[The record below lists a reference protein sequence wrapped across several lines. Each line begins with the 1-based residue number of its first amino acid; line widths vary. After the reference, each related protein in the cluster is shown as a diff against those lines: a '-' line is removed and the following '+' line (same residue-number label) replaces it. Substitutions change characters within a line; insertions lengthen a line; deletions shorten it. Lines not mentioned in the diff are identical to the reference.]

1 MHVFCLLHIAETKNK
16 TSMSSFVSSSHEKDQ
31 FVKTLISL
39 TTVIKGWCFSILG
52 RSYSGF
58 PFLSKENFG

>member
-1 MHVFCLLHIAETKNK
+1 MGMHVFCLLHIAEAKNK

-39 TTVIKGWCFSILG
+39 TTVIKG
-52 RSYSGF
+52 
-58 PFLSKENFG
+58 

>member
-1 MHVFCLLHIAETKNK
+1 MHGFCLLYIAEAKNK

-39 TTVIKGWCFSILG
+39 TTVINYFG
-52 RSYSGF
+52 RSYSVF